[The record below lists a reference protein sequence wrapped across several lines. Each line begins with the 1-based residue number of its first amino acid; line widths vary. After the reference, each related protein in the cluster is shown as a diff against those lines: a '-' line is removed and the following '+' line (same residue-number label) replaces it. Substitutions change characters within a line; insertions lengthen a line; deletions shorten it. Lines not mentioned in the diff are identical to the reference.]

1 MLKNKA
7 LKSVV
12 QVEIDESVVEFSKE
26 HFPEFTKPVFKDKR
40 FESVI
45 ADGMKY
51 VAETDRRFDV
61 IIVDSTDPIGPAQAL
76 FTDPF
81 YAACRMA
88 LRETG
93 AISLQSG
100 CPFYQTAHVTRA
112 LSRLRDRFGAAGAYL
127 APVPTYANGL
137 LALMIAGLEDHLI
150 PALEVLRSR
159 VEMIGL
165 DTEYYSPVVHHAAFA
180 MPPRFARNYD
190 DDQSEE
196 RFARPLPDWIG
207 RPIRRRTLASR
218 TSR

>member
-1 MLKNKA
+1 VIKHPIDSVTLVELDPKVIEISQQYLPGISGGA
-7 LKSVV
+7 FADPRLSVV
-12 QVEIDESVVEFSKE
+12 LGDGA
-26 HFPEFTKPVFKDKR
+26 R
-40 FESVI
+40 YI
-45 ADGMKY
+45 AEAG
-51 VAETDRRFDV
+51 RRFDV

-93 AISLQSG
+93 VISLQSG